1 MCKRVVYQTLVKYYK
16 KLVSC
21 KKNTQKWVLIYETCE
36 CDIGAPDIH
45 RFLWIEGLST
55 GPRDRGV
62 TKIIVIIFYSYFFM
76 LKQKISF
83 LENKHFP
90 SLDDL
95 KI

>member
-1 MCKRVVYQTLVKYYK
+1 MILKHPIFTGFR
-16 KLVSC
+16 
-21 KKNTQKWVLIYETCE
+21 
-36 CDIGAPDIH
+36 
-45 RFLWIEGLST
+45 GLT
-55 GPRDRGV
+55 GCQRDSRDRGI